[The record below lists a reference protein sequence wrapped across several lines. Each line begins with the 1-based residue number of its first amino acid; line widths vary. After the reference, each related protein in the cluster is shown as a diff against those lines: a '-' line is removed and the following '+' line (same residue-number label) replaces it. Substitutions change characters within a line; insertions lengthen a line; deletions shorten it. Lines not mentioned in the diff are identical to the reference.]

1 MNRVALFITYRMQ
14 PGERGAYHR
23 AFDEIARPRIEENPE
38 VELFVRCDDDA
49 DDRAVHLFE
58 LYRDQAALDRVGDA
72 PWLADFSAAIAPVLS
87 GPADVVMARP
97 VWSKETSVATVDM
110 ASEPPPL
117 GLHVKYTVREGGRA
131 AIRAAWEERVKP
143 HIEAADSIRF
153 FFWCE
158 GHDPATL
165 CLFELYQD
173 RAVLDTAAATDW
185 FQAYRETVDPH
196 IARRWFARSS
206 AVWVKGS

>member
-1 MNRVALFITYRMQ
+1 MRRDGDCFFHAI
-14 PGERGAYHR
+14 
-23 AFDEIARPRIEENPE
+23 AFGLLQLAQSSNE
-38 VELFVRCDDDA
+38 
-49 DDRAVHLFE
+49 
-58 LYRDQAALDRVGDA
+58 QAALDRVGGA
-72 PWLADFSAAIAPVLS
+72 PWLADFNAAIAPVLAD
-87 GPADVVMARP
+87 PADVVMARP

>member
-1 MNRVALFITYRMQ
+1 MNRVALFITYRTQ
-14 PGERGAYHR
+14 PGERAAYHR
-23 AFDEIARPRIEENPE
+23 AFDEIARPRIEENPD

-58 LYRDQAALDRVGDA
+58 LYRDRAALDRVGGA
-72 PWLADFSAAIAPVLS
+72 PWLADFKAAITPVLD
-87 GPADVVMARP
+87 GPADIVMTRP
-97 VWSKETSVATVDM
+97 VWSKETSVAAVDM

-117 GLHVKYTVREGGRA
+117 GLHVRYTVREGGRT
-131 AIRAAWEERVKP
+131 AIRSAWEQRVKP
-143 HIEAADSIRF
+143 HIATADSIRF

-158 GHDPATL
+158 GQDPATL

-173 RAVLDTAAATDW
+173 RAVLDAAAATDW
-185 FQAYRETVDPH
+185 FQAYREIVDPH

-206 AVWVKGS
+206 AVWVKGT